1 VLLFRFSLLLI
12 SLLLLNACSG
22 NQALES
28 LFAADPKLKENY
40 PNLNSSPPNT
50 EENQLPENFPAE
62 IPIYS
67 SAKLINTEGN
77 KTTWTSGDPVNLINN
92 FYVQELK
99 TKKWSVSEQENN
111 LLIATNADRNKQLKL
126 SFLPSAEKTEFTLE
140 YYLNSETSA
149 PQTDNVITENTEG
162 KSPENSQNGT
172 KNREFSSYLP
182 DLVGLNI
189 INPDPETL
197 GPNKPITR
205 REYARWLIK
214 ANNTIH
220 GNSPS
225 LQIRPASENVLPV
238 FTDVDNQDP
247 DFAAIQGLAEA
258 GLIPSSLTKDANA
271 ILFRPDAPLTREDL
285 IRWKV
290 PLDIR
295 RGLPTVSLDTI
306 KETWGFQD
314 ATQIDPQVW
323 RSLYVDW
330 QNGDRSNVK
339 RAFGYT
345 TLFQPKKPVTL
356 EEAAAVLW
364 YFGYQGDGL
373 SASELSTEK

>member
-1 VLLFRFSLLLI
+1 
-12 SLLLLNACSG
+12 
-22 NQALES
+22 
-28 LFAADPKLKENY
+28 
-40 PNLNSSPPNT
+40 
-50 EENQLPENFPAE
+50 
-62 IPIYS
+62 
-67 SAKLINTEGN
+67 
-77 KTTWTSGDPVNLINN
+77 
-92 FYVQELK
+92 
-99 TKKWSVSEQENN
+99 
-111 LLIATNADRNKQLKL
+111 
-126 SFLPSAEKTEFTLE
+126 LPSAEKTEFTLE